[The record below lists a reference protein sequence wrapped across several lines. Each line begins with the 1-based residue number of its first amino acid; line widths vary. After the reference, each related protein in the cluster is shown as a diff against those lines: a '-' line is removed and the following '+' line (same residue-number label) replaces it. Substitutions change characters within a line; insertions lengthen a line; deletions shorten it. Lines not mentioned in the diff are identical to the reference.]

1 MDAHRVEWDAEPG
14 LMYRVERDDGNGWHV
29 IARVLAHHAEEAY
42 VDWDAPG
49 LHPQYRTVLEA

>member
-1 MDAHRVEWDAEPG
+1 MEWDAEPG